1 MSGSA
6 DLPGGS
12 GPMTQSGT
20 LELRGLTRVHAAGQP
35 PALADFTLDVPAGSC
50 VAVLGPSGS
59 GKSTV
64 LRLTAGLDAPDGG
77 SVLLDGRDLAG
88 VPPERRGMAMVFQR
102 PLLFPHL
109 SVRDNVAFADRVRGV
124 PRRQARERAEHH
136 LELVALGGYGD
147 RPARALSGG
156 QEQRVALARAL
167 AAEPRV
173 LLLDEPFSALDTAL
187 REEMHELLGDLRVRL
202 DPTVLLVTHD
212 PAEADALA
220 DTVAV
225 LDGGRLQQTG
235 PMRELY
241 AAPASL
247 AVSRLLGGRTEVVGT
262 VRDGVHCSALG
273 ALALPRPV
281 PDGPGV
287 LVVGPEAVRVTA
299 PADPSADAT
308 GTVVR
313 VRRRGLRA
321 LVAVEVPGPGGAS
334 VEAELAAR
342 EELSAG
348 RTVGLVL
355 PVADRAVVPPLDG
368 TPSDA
373 PRSAISPG

>member
-1 MSGSA
+1 MSGGA
-6 DLPGGS
+6 
-12 GPMTQSGT
+12 
-20 LELRGLTRVHAAGQP
+20 LRLARLTRVHAAGQP
-35 PALADFTLDVPAGSC
+35 PALDDFTLDVPSGSC

-64 LRLTAGLDAPDGG
+64 LRLTAGLDEPDGG
-77 SVLLDGRDLAG
+77 NVHLDGRDLAG

-124 PRRQARERAEHH
+124 PRRRARERAEHY
-136 LELVALGGYGD
+136 LGLVALGGFGD

-167 AAEPRV
+167 AAEPQV
-173 LLLDEPFSALDTAL
+173 LLLDEPFSALDSAL
-187 REEMHELLGDLRVRL
+187 REEMHDLLLDLRVRL

-212 PAEADALA
+212 AGEADALA

-225 LDGGRLQQTG
+225 LDGGRLQQAG

-241 AAPASL
+241 TAPASL
-247 AVSRLLGGRTEVVGT
+247 AVNRLLGGRTEVPGT
-262 VRDGVHCSALG
+262 VRDGVHRSELG
-273 ALALPRPV
+273 ALVLSGSV

-287 LVVGPEAVRVTA
+287 LVVRPEAVRVTA
-299 PADPSADAT
+299 PDDPAADVP

-334 VEAELAAR
+334 VEAELAAG
-342 EELSAG
+342 EELPAG

-355 PVADRAVVPPLDG
+355 PVAARAVVPPVPADPL
-368 TPSDA
+368 PAAA
-373 PRSAISPG
+373 PCLTGDTLRP

>member
-1 MSGSA
+1 MSA
-6 DLPGGS
+6 ALD
-12 GPMTQSGT
+12 
-20 LELRGLTRVHAAGQP
+20 LRGLTRVHPGGAA
-35 PALADFTLDVPAGSC
+35 PALDGFTLDVPAGSC

-64 LRLTAGLDAPDGG
+64 LRLTAGLDEPTGG
-77 SVLLDGRDLAG
+77 SVRLDGRDLAG

-124 PRRQARERAEHH
+124 PRRRARERAEEY
-136 LELVALGGYGD
+136 LGLVQLAGYGD

-187 REEMHELLGDLRVRL
+187 RTEMHDLLADLRLRL

-220 DTVAV
+220 DAVAV
-225 LDGGRLQQTG
+225 LDGGRLQQAG
-235 PMRELY
+235 PLRELY
-241 AAPASL
+241 ARPASL
-247 AVSRLLGGRTEVVGT
+247 AVSRLLGGRTEVPGT
-262 VRDGVHCSALG
+262 VRDGVHTSALG
-273 ALALPRPV
+273 ALALPGPV

-287 LVVGPEAVRVTA
+287 LVVRPEVVRVTA
-299 PADPSADAT
+299 PGDPAADVT

-321 LVAVEVPGPGGAS
+321 LVVVQVPGPGGVA
-334 VEAELAAR
+334 VEAETAAAD
-342 EELSAG
+342 EPPAG
-348 RTVGLVL
+348 RPVGLVL
-355 PVADRAVVPPLDG
+355 PVTARTVVPPLVAP
-368 TPSDA
+368 TPADPA
-373 PRSAISPG
+373 RSAISHG

>member
-1 MSGSA
+1 MSWA
-6 DLPGGS
+6 L
-12 GPMTQSGT
+12 Q
-20 LELRGLTRVHAAGQP
+20 LRGLTRVHGAGRP
-35 PALADFTLDVPAGSC
+35 PALANFSLDVPAGSC

-64 LRLTAGLDAPDGG
+64 LRLTAGLDEPTRG
-77 SVLLDGRDLAG
+77 SVHLDGRDLAG

-124 PRRQARERAEHH
+124 PRRTARERAEEY
-136 LELVALGGYGD
+136 LALVALGGYGD

-187 REEMHELLGDLRVRL
+187 REEMHDLLSDLRVRL

-225 LDGGRLQQTG
+225 LDAGRLQQAG
-235 PMRELY
+235 SPRDLY
-241 AAPASL
+241 TAPASL
-247 AVSRLLGGRTEVVGT
+247 AVSRLLGGRTEVPGT
-262 VRDGVHCSALG
+262 VRDGVHTSALG
-273 ALALPRPV
+273 ALALPGRV

-287 LVVGPEAVRVTA
+287 LVVRPEAVRVTA
-299 PADPSADAT
+299 PDDPAADVV

-313 VRRRGLRA
+313 VRRRGLRV
-321 LVAVEVPGPGGAS
+321 LVAVAVPGPGGPA
-334 VEAELAAR
+334 VEAELGAG
-342 EELSAG
+342 EELPAG
-348 RTVGLVL
+348 RSVGLVL
-355 PVADRAVVPPLDG
+355 PVAARAVVPPEEPTTDPARLPVAHG
-368 TPSDA
+368 
-373 PRSAISPG
+373 

>member
-1 MSGSA
+1 
-6 DLPGGS
+6 
-12 GPMTQSGT
+12 MTQSGA
-20 LELRGLTRVHAAGQP
+20 LELRGLTQVHAAGQP
-35 PALADFTLDVPAGSC
+35 PALDDFTLDVPAGSC

-64 LRLTAGLDAPDGG
+64 LRLTAGLDEPTRG
-77 SVLLDGRDLAG
+77 SVRLDGRDLAG

-124 PRRQARERAEHH
+124 PRRRARERAEEY
-136 LELVALGGYGD
+136 LGLVALGGYGD

-187 REEMHELLGDLRVRL
+187 REEMHDLLADLRVRL

-212 PAEADALA
+212 HGEADALA

-225 LDGGRLQQTG
+225 LDGGRLQQAG
-235 PMRELY
+235 PVRELY
-241 AAPASL
+241 ARPASL
-247 AVSRLLGGRTEVVGT
+247 AVSRLLGGRTEVPGT
-262 VRDGVHCSALG
+262 VRDGVHTSALG
-273 ALALPRPV
+273 ALALPGPV

-287 LVVGPEAVRVTA
+287 LVVRPEAVRVTL
-299 PADPSADAT
+299 PADPAADVT

-321 LVAVEVPGPGGAS
+321 LVAVEVPGPGGVS
-334 VEAELAAR
+334 VEAELEAG
-342 EELSAG
+342 EELPAG
-348 RTVGLVL
+348 RAVGLVL
-355 PVADRAVVPPLDG
+355 AVAARAVVPPLG
-368 TPSDA
+368 PPSSPTDA
-373 PRSAISPG
+373 EASAVRPR

>member
-1 MSGSA
+1 MSGA
-6 DLPGGS
+6 LQL
-12 GPMTQSGT
+12 T
-20 LELRGLTRVHAAGQP
+20 GLTRLHGTV
-35 PALADFTLDVPAGSC
+35 PALEDLTLAVPAGAC

-64 LRLTAGLDAPDGG
+64 LRLTAGLDAPTRG
-77 SVLLDGRDLAG
+77 SVHLDGRDLAG
-88 VPPERRGMAMVFQR
+88 VVPERRGMAMVFQR

-109 SVRDNVAFADRVRGV
+109 SVRDNVGFADRVRGV
-124 PRRQARERAEHH
+124 PRRRARERAEHH
-136 LELVALGGYGD
+136 LDLVQLRGYGN

-187 REEMHELLGDLRVRL
+187 RAEMHELVADLRQRV
-202 DPTVLLVTHD
+202 DTTVLLVTHD
-212 PAEADALA
+212 PAEADVLA

-225 LDGGRLQQTG
+225 LDGGRLQQHG
-235 PMRELY
+235 PLRELY

-247 AVSRLLGGRTEVVGT
+247 AVSRLLGGRTEVPGT
-262 VRDGVHCSALG
+262 VTGGRHHSPLG
-273 ALALPRPV
+273 ALSVTA

-287 LVVGPEAVRVTA
+287 LVIRPEAVTVTA
-299 PADPSADAT
+299 PGDPSADVR

-321 LVAVEVPGPGGAS
+321 LVTVEVGTATVDG
-334 VEAELAAR
+334 ELAPG
-342 EELSAG
+342 EELPVGTA
-348 RTVGLVL
+348 VGLRL
-355 PVADRAVVPPLDG
+355 PVADRCVVPPSDDG
-368 TPSDA
+368 Q
-373 PRSAISPG
+373 R

>member
-1 MSGSA
+1 MSA
-6 DLPGGS
+6 ALDL
-12 GPMTQSGT
+12 
-20 LELRGLTRVHAAGQP
+20 EGLTRVHASGSA
-35 PALADFTLDVPAGSC
+35 PALDGFTLDVPAGSC

-64 LRLTAGLDAPDGG
+64 LRLTAGLDEPTAG
-77 SVLLDGRDLAG
+77 SVRLDGRDLAG

-124 PRRQARERAEHH
+124 PRRRARERAEEY
-136 LELVALGGYGD
+136 LGLVQLAGYGD

-187 REEMHELLGDLRVRL
+187 RAEMHDLLADLRLRL

-220 DTVAV
+220 DAVAV
-225 LDGGRLQQTG
+225 LDGGRLQQAG
-235 PMRELY
+235 PLGELY
-241 AAPASL
+241 ARPASL
-247 AVSRLLGGRTEVVGT
+247 AVSRLLGGRTEVPGT
-262 VRDGVHCSALG
+262 VRDGVHTSALG
-273 ALALPRPV
+273 PLALPGPV

-287 LVVGPEAVRVTA
+287 LVVRPEAVRVTA
-299 PADPSADAT
+299 PGDPAADVT

-321 LVAVEVPGPGGAS
+321 LVVVQVPGPVGTA
-334 VEAELAAR
+334 VEAELAAG
-342 EELSAG
+342 EELPAG
-348 RTVGLVL
+348 RPVGLVL
-355 PVADRAVVPPLDG
+355 PVGARTVVPPAG
-368 TPSDA
+368 PASA
-373 PRSAISPG
+373 PDPARSAISHG